1 MKPGMWG
8 KITTKQTGKDK
19 FTSSTYVRDSD
30 GRRRQVERSGTS
42 VEDAER
48 NLKEHL
54 QERRAP
60 ITDSAVNDRTT
71 LDQLFTVWIGTKDI
85 APQSIKNYKDT
96 WKVHGKKQIGA
107 LRILEFPTSR
117 AEQHIQRVAAK
128 APSSARQ
135 LRIVLLGMFK
145 LAVRYDVLDYN
156 PIREASRP
164 TSKKK
169 PVQVLSSED
178 FTRVRDAVKTY
189 CAGRVGV
196 GGPKPGRL
204 LPAFV
209 DVLIST
215 GLRPNEVLGLRW
227 HEVDLLATPPT
238 VTVTG
243 KLVPS
248 GKVEGMPLHRQEYR
262 KAGAPDHT
270 VILPRL
276 AVEALATLF
285 GESFPDGMDQAD
297 DTEQPVDTERPVF
310 ANRNG
315 EWMDLHNLRRA
326 FRAAMPEDLKW
337 VVPYTTRRTVATL
350 LRNELGAVQA
360 QAQLSHAQ
368 LSTTERYMQRQ
379 THGPDAR
386 EALDRYAGESTDRL

>member
-1 MKPGMWG
+1 MPRERLRPGEWG
-8 KITTKQTGKDK
+8 KITTREVARGK
-19 FTSSTYVRDSD
+19 FTASTYVRDSD
-30 GRRRQVERSGTS
+30 GVRRGVERSGPS
-42 VEDAER
+42 REAAER
-48 NLKEHL
+48 NLKRHL
-54 QERRAP
+54 QDRRAP
-60 ITDSAVNDRTT
+60 IVDAAVNDRTT
-71 LDQLFTVWIGTKDI
+71 LAELFTVWIGTKDI
-85 APQSIKNYKDT
+85 APQSIKNYRDT
-96 WKVHGKKQIGA
+96 WKVHGAKQIGA
-107 LRILEFPTSR
+107 LRIREFPTSR
-117 AEQHIQRVAAK
+117 AEQHLQRVAAK
-128 APSSARQ
+128 APSAARQ

-145 LAVRYDVLDYN
+145 LAVRYDVLDHN

-164 TSKKK
+164 TSKRK
-169 PVQVLSSED
+169 PVQVLSPED
-178 FTRVRDAVKTY
+178 FARVRAAIRDY
-189 CAGRVGV
+189 CAGREGV

-248 GKVEGMPLHRQEYR
+248 GKVEGMPLHRQDYR

-276 AVEALATLF
+276 AVEALTTLL
-285 GESFPDGMDQAD
+285 GESFPDGLAD
-297 DTEQPVDTERPVF
+297 GAAAERPVF
-310 ANRNG
+310 ANRAG
-315 EWMDLHNLRRA
+315 GWMDLHNLRRA

-350 LRNELGAVQA
+350 LRNELGPAQA

-386 EALDRYAGESTDRL
+386 AALDKYAGEGADGL

>member
-1 MKPGMWG
+1 MPRQRMRPGEWG
-8 KITTKQTGKDK
+8 RIATKQIGKDK

-30 GRRRQVERSGTS
+30 GKRRQVERSGTTR
-42 VEDAER
+42 EDAER
-48 NLKEHL
+48 NLKRHL
-54 QERRAP
+54 RERSAP
-60 ITDSAVNDRTT
+60 ITDTAVNDRTT
-71 LDQLFTVWIGTKDI
+71 LAELFAVWIGTKDI
-85 APQSIKNYKDT
+85 APQSIKNYRDT
-96 WKVHGKKQIGA
+96 WKVHGAKQIGA
-107 LRILEFPTSR
+107 LRIREFPTSR
-117 AEQHIQRVAAK
+117 AEQHIQRVAVK

-145 LAVRYDVLDYN
+145 VAVRYDILDHN

-164 TSKKK
+164 TSKRK

-178 FTRVRDAVKTY
+178 FTRVRDAVKAY
-189 CAGRVGV
+189 CAGRAGI

-248 GKVEGMPLHRQEYR
+248 GKVEGMPLHRQDYR

-270 VILPRL
+270 VVLPRL
-276 AVEALATLF
+276 AVEALTTLL
-285 GESFPDGMDQAD
+285 GESFPDGLSD
-297 DTEQPVDTERPVF
+297 DTETERPVF
-310 ANRNG
+310 ANRDG
-315 EWMDLHNLRRA
+315 GWMDLHNLRRA
-326 FRAAMPEDLKW
+326 FRAALPEDLSW

-350 LRNELGAVQA
+350 LRNELGPAQA

-386 EALDRYAGESTDRL
+386 DALDRYVGESTDRL